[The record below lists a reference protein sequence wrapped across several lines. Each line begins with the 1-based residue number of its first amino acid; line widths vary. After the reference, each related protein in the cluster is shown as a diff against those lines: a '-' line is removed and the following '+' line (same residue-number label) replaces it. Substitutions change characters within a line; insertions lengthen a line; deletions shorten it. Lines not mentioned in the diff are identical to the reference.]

1 MCTDP
6 DAFRSE
12 IRSILR
18 GDPGRLPE
26 FLGVFAG
33 VTTPSA
39 LAELLE
45 MPEEEMQR
53 IASASVGA

>member
-12 IRSILR
+12 IRSILKN
-18 GDPGRLPE
+18 DPRRLPE
-26 FLGVFAG
+26 FLDIFAG
-33 VTTPSA
+33 ITTPSA

-45 MPEEEMQR
+45 MPEEEMR
-53 IASASVGA
+53 KIVSASRKT